1 MFNTAAGVIRMSAAT
16 EQLTLTGPSVKR
28 FKSVQIVSTP
38 WEFIRAV
45 EKKFGPIAWD
55 LAATDE
61 NRKADAWITPEMDT
75 FSVNWAKVLNGGLGW
90 LNPEFDPMVVSVRK
104 CALEQQRGA
113 RVLALGP
120 ASISTNWFWDH
131 VQPYAT
137 VYSLTP
143 RIAFEGQHNLYP
155 KGHPRAGQRKCDPS
169 CVGCAPY
176 PKDLMLSHYCA
187 NPSHELQRWKW
198 K

>member
-1 MFNTAAGVIRMSAAT
+1 MSVAVA
-16 EQLTLTGPSVKR
+16 QLTLTGPSVKR
-28 FKSVQIVSTP
+28 GQSEQVVSTP
-38 WEFIRAV
+38 WEFIYAV
-45 EKKFGPIAWD
+45 ERKFGVVAWD
-55 LAATDE
+55 LAANE
-61 NRKADAWITPEMDT
+61 SNAKARKWISPERDT
-75 FSVNWAKVLNGGLGW
+75 FKQNWAELLEGGLGW

-104 CALEQQRGA
+104 CAFEQQRGA
-113 RVLALGP
+113 EFVVLSP

-137 VYSLTP
+137 VYSITP
-143 RIAFEGQHNLYP
+143 RICFEGSHNLFP
-155 KGHPRAGQRKCDPS
+155 KGHPREGQRKCDPS

-187 NPSHELQRWKW
+187 KPNHELQRWKW

>member
-1 MFNTAAGVIRMSAAT
+1 MST
-16 EQLTLTGPSVKR
+16 EQLQLTGPSVKR
-28 FKSVQIVSTP
+28 GQSEQVVSTP

-55 LAATDE
+55 LAATDD
-61 NRKADAWITPEMDT
+61 NRKADSWITPEMDT
-75 FSVNWAKVLNGGLGW
+75 FTVNWSKLLNGGLGW

-113 RVLALGP
+113 SFVVLSP

-131 VQPYAT
+131 VQPFAT
-137 VYSLTP
+137 VYSITP
-143 RIAFEGQHNLYP
+143 RICFEGSHNVRP
-155 KGHPRAGQRKCDPS
+155 KNHPQAGQRYCDES
-169 CVGCAPY
+169 CVGCCPY
-176 PKDLMLSHYCA
+176 PKDLMLSHYCE
-187 NPSHELQRWKW
+187 NPNHELQRWKW